1 MKFNAP
7 AVIGGLFAV
16 YLMFV
21 AVVMFTHESDPST
34 MDWDD
39 RQVYNLQTISTLDLG
54 QAKKEVIELLGQAD
68 FSEAKHSVEGALTVL
83 FYRTHRKNSDGETT
97 RDECTPLLFRNEK
110 LIAWG
115 TDTYEQYLQS
125 PTAEL

>member
-7 AVIGGLFAV
+7 VVIGGLFAI
-16 YLMFV
+16 YLVFV
-21 AVVMFTHESDPST
+21 GIVMLTYESTPNS

-54 QAKKEVIELLGQAD
+54 QPKDEVFELLGQAD
-68 FSEAKHSVEGALTVL
+68 FSEAKQGVEGALTVL

-97 RDECTPLLFRNEK
+97 RDECTPLLFRDNK
-110 LIAWG
+110 LVAWG
-115 TDTYEQYLQS
+115 TDTYEQYLS
-125 PTAEL
+125 SETADL